1 MNIEF
6 VNPEALWAL
15 FLLVLPVLI
24 HLFSFKK
31 FKQVEFS
38 DIRLLKSIHSSGVAK
53 KNLQSLLV
61 LLSRVLMLA
70 CLIFTFAQP
79 IKQLDGFNAGHA
91 KVVSIYVDNS
101 FSMSATSDQIELF
114 DAAKLYAEKIVNSYS
129 NSDRFQVLSND
140 YSLKD
145 DRLWQKE
152 EAKNRIAALTYSS
165 VSKDLKNIYQ
175 RQNSLLADHTSYFPE
190 IYWISDFQSL
200 TDSSFLQYN
209 TTAIHA
215 VPLHADDYENITVDS
230 VWFESPVRK
239 LKGKERL
246 KVQISNHKAVPIT
259 ELKVDLEVNGK
270 KYLTHV
276 DVSAKSN
283 QVFQMDF
290 MIPKDDV
297 VAGKVGVQDV
307 PVTYDNDFYFAYQLP
322 SQINVLSVSN
332 NTGFQKLIK
341 KVFGTDSSVSVQS
354 LSSAALTKS
363 ALKDCDL
370 LILGE
375 LDELS
380 ESLREMVK
388 SYQENKGVLLVIP
401 SDKIDVKSYNSL
413 MRVVQGVVFD
423 QLDTVSVELAKV
435 DSELPFF
442 EGVFDRQKTPDHV
455 KVQMPVI
462 RKRYGLKPL
471 NSMFEKILSTA
482 LGNVYAYKND
492 QLLVL
497 GSGLTSRNSDWE
509 AHPLVV
515 PLLYQLILGAVF
527 ENELFQQAGVV
538 EKLDFQGLESQQ
550 LLVIDP
556 KGEQFFATNNAAQKS
571 DVPELIDQG
580 VGEQRVDQ
588 KVDQKGWY
596 RVVDPLLEDT
606 IVIAINYSRQESE
619 PIEKQLKLLEEA
631 ERKDGN
637 LTLISAHD
645 IRDGN
650 VMELTKGAQYWHWC
664 LRFAILFFLIEL
676 FLLWF
681 YSFKKRIK

>member
-70 CLIFTFAQP
+70 CLILTFAQP

>member
-6 VNPEALWAL
+6 VNPEALWVL

-24 HLFSFKK
+24 HFFSFKK